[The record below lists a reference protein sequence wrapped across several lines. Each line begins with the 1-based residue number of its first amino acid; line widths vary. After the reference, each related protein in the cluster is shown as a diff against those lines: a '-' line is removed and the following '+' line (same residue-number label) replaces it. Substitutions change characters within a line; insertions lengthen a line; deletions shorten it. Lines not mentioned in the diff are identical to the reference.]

1 MKASN
6 RSRLEEIAEA
16 LDEAIDEIGEA
27 GSPVTAGENI
37 IFLAIQLR
45 SALRD
50 VHDPLV
56 RETLREAVNDY
67 LNGVNGSG
75 TRLEELCMPER
86 SH

>member
-6 RSRLEEIAEA
+6 RSRLEEIADA

-45 SALRD
+45 SALR
-50 VHDPLV
+50 HSPDP
-56 RETLREAVNDY
+56 TLREAVNDY